1 MESNGNMEILQAYVQ
16 GQANL
21 GYAKWEPGPRASDV
35 ILTAFPKSGS
45 TWTSYLLHQ
54 LRSKDDQEFRDIKDE
69 VVDITPGHW
78 DPKINP
84 FLIKQRYFPRTFKTH
99 GSYQLC
105 PKGAKYIYIARNP
118 ADTLYSLYYFI
129 HDLFGI
135 NEKVPL
141 EDFYKQYYVDRF
153 GTDHDIGNV
162 WNHFLGW
169 YPHRNDKNV
178 LWLHYEDLIE
188 DRHRCI
194 RAIARFMEIELD
206 NDLLVLILEGS
217 SMEHMRQISSKL
229 NPSQFNRVGKVV
241 MKFGPEMMNYAN
253 EMKFGK
259 MRKGSVGDGKE
270 NLPEGIL
277 DELEKEWRNRITM
290 ILGYENYEEMRHDCS
305 LLKNHNRINLS
316 NAAIYL

>member
-1 MESNGNMEILQAYVQ
+1 MEGNGNLKIMQAYVQ

-21 GYAKWEPGPRASDV
+21 GYAKWEPGPRSSDV

-54 LRSKDDQEFRDIKDE
+54 LRSQGDEDFCDIKDE

-78 DPKINP
+78 DPRINP
-84 FLIKQRYFPRTFKTH
+84 FLIEQRYRPRTFKTH

-129 HDLFGI
+129 HDLFSI
-135 NEKVPL
+135 DKKVPL
-141 EDFYKQYYVDRF
+141 EHFYKQYYVDRF

-169 YPHRNDKNV
+169 YPHRNDENI

-206 NDLLVLILEGS
+206 NDLLVLILERS
-217 SMEHMRQISSKL
+217 SIEHMRQISSKL
-229 NPSQFNRVGKVV
+229 NPSQSNRVGEIV

-253 EMKFGK
+253 KMIFGK
-259 MRKGSVGDGKE
+259 MRKGSVGDGKAF
-270 NLPEGIL
+270 LPEGIL
-277 DELEKEWRNRITM
+277 DELEKEWRSRITM
-290 ILGYENYEEMRHDCS
+290 IHGYKNYEEMRNDCS
-305 LLKNHNRINLS
+305 LLKKTLIE
-316 NAAIYL
+316 